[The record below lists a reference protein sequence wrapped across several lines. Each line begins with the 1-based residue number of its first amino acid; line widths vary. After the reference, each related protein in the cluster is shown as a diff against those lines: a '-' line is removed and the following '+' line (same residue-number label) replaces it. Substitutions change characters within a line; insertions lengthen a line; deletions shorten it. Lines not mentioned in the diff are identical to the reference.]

1 MFDADGDPVGAEFV
15 VNTMTDGTQSAAD
28 VAALPGGGFIV
39 TWQGP
44 LPGGADF
51 EVYAQVFDSAGG
63 RVGSAFVVNSETNA
77 NQLRGRVEVLPSGD
91 LVLLWTDSSGVGGD
105 SSSSGIKMQILTL
118 SSDAPTDIAL
128 STMSVSEVAIEN
140 LPVALLGA
148 TGGGLNSSFTYE
160 IVSDESGG
168 AFAIEG
174 DRLIIADNFRLDFE
188 TQPNVEVRI
197 RATDINGASYEE
209 TFTIAVGDVA
219 VETRYSAG
227 DEFTV
232 NTDTEGFNVPLA
244 IAPLASGGFVV
255 VSSWFEFGVGDGFR
269 MQIFDSAGA
278 PVGAEIDLDLME
290 RGGSRMV
297 VVGLGSGGFVIAY
310 EGNSID
316 LGGGSNGFPIRAQ
329 RFDSA
334 GNEVGPDLLVS
345 MTNNG
350 ILGDPQIATLDS
362 GGFVVAWS
370 QPHNEDGS
378 PGFGGQITARV
389 YRFRWN
395 AARR

>member
-1 MFDADGDPVGAEFV
+1 
-15 VNTMTDGTQSAAD
+15 
-28 VAALPGGGFIV
+28 
-39 TWQGP
+39 
-44 LPGGADF
+44 
-51 EVYAQVFDSAGG
+51 
-63 RVGSAFVVNSETNA
+63 
-77 NQLRGRVEVLPSGD
+77 
-91 LVLLWTDSSGVGGD
+91 
-105 SSSSGIKMQILTL
+105 MQILTL

-140 LPVALLGA
+140 LPVAPLGA

-174 DRLIIADNFRLDFE
+174 DRLVIADNFRLDFE

-297 VVGLGSGGFVIAY
+297 
-310 EGNSID
+310 
-316 LGGGSNGFPIRAQ
+316 
-329 RFDSA
+329 
-334 GNEVGPDLLVS
+334 
-345 MTNNG
+345 
-350 ILGDPQIATLDS
+350 
-362 GGFVVAWS
+362 
-370 QPHNEDGS
+370 
-378 PGFGGQITARV
+378 
-389 YRFRWN
+389 
-395 AARR
+395 ARRPRLGRLRDRLRGRQHRSRRRLERLPDPGSEVRFGRQRGRSGPPRQHDQ